1 MTFKITNKWIYFFI
15 VHAACLLGC
24 LPLSKKAGNELTAQ
38 SVRDIIFNSNWVD
51 TVGYKGFDFRPDTFN
66 VLSYGA
72 RNDGIVLTTDHLQK
86 ALDAC
91 GAAGGGVV
99 LLPDGKYLTGS
110 LFVKSNTHVLIS
122 DNAMILGS
130 YDLADYPEQKTR
142 IQGTEIDW
150 PMALINVNNAGNV
163 RISGKG
169 IIHGHGRIHWAR
181 YEYMLP
187 LYLENDLRWILNYDC
202 KRPRMLVVDNSR
214 NVHISGITLMESP
227 FWTIHLLYSN
237 ALTLDGVKVRNYT
250 DVHAPSSDGIDID
263 SSRDILVQNC
273 DVEAQDDNFCFKS
286 GRDADGLRV
295 NRPTEYVVLRNNR
308 TGPGAGLVTFG
319 SETSGGIRNVYIT
332 DMKAEGTRRGI
343 RFKTARTRGGVVE
356 NILIENIEIDSAW
369 RVFEILADWN
379 PLTHSPVLPERY
391 NFDSI
396 PEYWRTFM
404 LPVEPPEKGICYIR
418 NIEINNLKATN
429 CREAFHV
436 VGDEVAPLE
445 NFVFNNLS
453 IQSGTGGIIKDAR
466 DWKLNNASFIF
477 ADRKAIQLNNCSE
490 MDEVFYK
497 IPE

>member
-1 MTFKITNKWIYFFI
+1 MKFRIIVRWKCFFI
-15 VHAACLLGC
+15 VQAVWLMGC
-24 LPLSKKAGNELTAQ
+24 SILSRNTGNELTAQ
-38 SVRDIIFNSNWVD
+38 SVRDIIFNTDWVD
-51 TVGYKGFDFRPDTFN
+51 TVGYKGYVFQPDTFN
-66 VLSYGA
+66 VLDYGA
-72 RNDGIVLTTDHLQK
+72 RKDGIVLTTVHLQK

-91 GAAGGGVV
+91 GEAGGGVV

-122 DNAMILGS
+122 DNVMILGS
-130 YDLADYPEQKTR
+130 YDLADYPEQRTR
-142 IQGTEIDW
+142 IQGTELDW
-150 PMALINVNNAGNV
+150 PMALINVNNASNV
-163 RISGKG
+163 RISGNG

-181 YEYMLP
+181 YEYMLS

-237 ALTLDGVKVRNYT
+237 AITLDGVKVRNYT

-332 DMKAEGTRRGI
+332 DMKAEGTRRGV

-404 LPVEPPEKGICYIR
+404 LPVVPPEKGICYIR

-429 CREAFHV
+429 NRVAFHV
-436 VGDEVAPLE
+436 MGDEVAPVSG
-445 NFVFNNLS
+445 FVLKNIS
-453 IQSGTGGIIKDAR
+453 IEVGTGGIINNANG
-466 DWKLNNASFIF
+466 WKLQEADFSFDDGRPIEMTNCNN
-477 ADRKAIQLNNCSE
+477 
-490 MDEVFYK
+490 MDFFSSRIK
-497 IPE
+497 